1 MNNQSLIKHTFD
13 LTVSLLG
20 LVILAIPFLI
30 IAIIIKMTSKDPVF
44 FKQHR
49 PGKNGKLFRLY
60 KFRTMNELKNKNGN
74 LLPDEERLTKIGRFL
89 RRFKLDELPEFWN
102 VLKGEMSLVGPRPT
116 IPKQIQ
122 YYNKFQ
128 KRRLLMIPGM
138 TGWAQINGNT
148 ILNWDKRII
157 LDVWYVDHCSLLLD
171 LYIMIRTLSVILF
184 GEHPNERALE
194 EAIEYANYTYRSC

>member
-1 MNNQSLIKHTFD
+1 MNLQLYIKHIFD
-13 LTVSLLG
+13 LIGSLAAL
-20 LVILAIPFLI
+20 IIFAIPLLI
-30 IAIIIKMTSKDPVF
+30 IAFIIKITSKGPVF
-44 FKQHR
+44 FKQTR
-49 PGKNGKLFRLY
+49 PGRNGKLFLLY
-60 KFRTMNELKNKNGN
+60 KFRTMNDLKDDHGN

-194 EAIEYANYTYRSC
+194 EAIEYANYTYRGC

>member
-1 MNNQSLIKHTFD
+1 MNTHLIIKRIFD
-13 LTVSLLG
+13 LISG
-20 LVILAIPFLI
+20 LVGLIIFAILFLI
-30 IAIIIKMTSKDPVF
+30 IAIITKITSKGPVF
-44 FKQHR
+44 FKQTR
-49 PGKNGKLFRLY
+49 LGRNCKLFLLY
-60 KFRTMNELKNKNGN
+60 KFRTMTELRDETGN
-74 LLPDEERLTKIGRFL
+74 LLPDEERLTKIGNFL

-122 YYNKFQ
+122 YYNNFQ
-128 KRRLLMIPGM
+128 NRRLLKSPGM